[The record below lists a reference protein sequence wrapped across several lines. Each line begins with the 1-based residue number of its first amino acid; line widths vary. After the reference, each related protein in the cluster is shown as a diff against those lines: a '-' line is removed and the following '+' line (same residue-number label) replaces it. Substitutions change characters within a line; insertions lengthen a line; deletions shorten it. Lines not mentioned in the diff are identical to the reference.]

1 MQAVSETIF
10 GGCGYVP
17 DVTSLQAWL
26 ECAWAAGYDPMG
38 AEQLGGCAS
47 RAKCL
52 SPLLC
57 TSSNAACWSR
67 GCCFAT

>member
-1 MQAVSETIF
+1 MCGPDTQSCDACHANHALMPVPMQVIADAIF

-47 RAKCL
+47 
-52 SPLLC
+52 
-57 TSSNAACWSR
+57 
-67 GCCFAT
+67 